1 MSLGEDQLTLEFMFL
16 HLHSPGY
23 VSLWLWCAYVVAHMH
38 HPHLFI
44 WIVKSFF
51 KASFHLVCCGTT
63 STLQRGASSESA
75 GAKVDDVLHSGATR
89 QSSKL
94 FLNSSKLFKN
104 CVGFVSLTFTPYDV
118 AEHIYCSEIRIK
130 MVLSVPC
137 QKYYLFRFPFVRQK
151 DNETAALW
159 LKLCVLYGYK
169 LITGE

>member
-1 MSLGEDQLTLEFMFL
+1 MFL
-16 HLHSPGY
+16 Y
-23 VSLWLWCAYVVAHMH
+23 DCNVRMWLLICIILI
-38 HPHLFI
+38 HLFI
-44 WIVKSFF
+44 WIVKCFF

-63 STLQRGASSESA
+63 TSTLQTGASSESA

-118 AEHIYCSEIRIK
+118 TMQLAEHIYCSEIRIK
-130 MVLSVPC
+130 MVLSVP
-137 QKYYLFRFPFVRQK
+137 YLHVKSIIWYKLFHFPFVRQK
-151 DNETAALW
+151 DNVTAALW